1 MGTHPIFESDFDCLT
16 DNELIM
22 NSNFDKNFAPQ
33 FLLGL
38 ENLYKDRI
46 FVDTTLVIGKTEIP
60 VHRCVISA
68 VSGYFRSMFA
78 GSLKEAFQ
86 HERVELKELDE
97 NVVSNLIEYCYTG
110 RITIDEQNVMRL
122 LETANLLQFD
132 TVRNMCSE
140 FLINQLSPDNCIEM
154 AEMAHCWNVGSKTK
168 FRIISS
174 RKRR

>member
-1 MGTHPIFESDFDCLT
+1 
-16 DNELIM
+16 
-22 NSNFDKNFAPQ
+22 
-33 FLLGL
+33 
-38 ENLYKDRI
+38 
-46 FVDTTLVIGKTEIP
+46 
-60 VHRCVISA
+60 
-68 VSGYFRSMFA
+68 MFA

-132 TVRNMCSE
+132 TVRNMCSD

-154 AEMAHCWNVGSKTK
+154 AEMAHDAGMWDLKENSELFLLENVGRVAQVQKDFFTIGLNQFEGILKNPRLLVPKEETVSQKHGRK
-168 FRIISS
+168 FFEI
-174 RKRR
+174 